1 MKKLSEFDL
10 FVSRRVREL
19 RVARGITQSALA
31 KCIGISP
38 QQVQK
43 YEDWSDRIGAG
54 RLYQIAVCLGISVQ
68 EFFPMAEPHAA
79 TPERV
84 DVDQEILRIL
94 SDPKNIELHR
104 LIRQITDE
112 AKRNRLIAFAREL
125 AGPAARS
132 AAVSTGKRR

>member
-10 FVSRRVREL
+10 FVSRRVRDL
-19 RVARGITQSALA
+19 RVARGVTQSALA

-54 RLYQIAVCLGISVQ
+54 RLYQIATCLGVSVQ
-68 EFFPMAEPHAA
+68 EFFPKAQPSGV
-79 TPERV
+79 PSERI

-94 SDPKNIELHR
+94 SDPRSMELQRLFRQIEDDAKRDR
-104 LIRQITDE
+104 LID
-112 AKRNRLIAFAREL
+112 FARGL
-125 AGPAARS
+125 AGAAQRGL
-132 AAVSTGKRR
+132 TGRRR